1 MKKVLIVFIA
11 LLASVSIFAQDM
23 ESATNMYNEGATALN
38 MGDKETALK
47 CFQEALSQA
56 EMIGGEAEELMYN
69 CKKNI
74 PVLIM
79 SIGKE
84 KANNNDIAGAIATFE
99 QAIEKAEE
107 YGQTD
112 VVVEAESLIP
122 QLYMQEGN
130 VCLKNKDYQGALNA
144 YNKVIEINP
153 NDSNAY
159 LRIGQAASRLND
171 NATAMDAYNKSI
183 ELGNKNA
190 TKEIAKLYLT
200 MANGEL
206 KAKNYQEALD
216 HALKS
221 NEIAANPT
229 AMQIAGTA
237 ALALKNYTAAI
248 ENFEGFIAANPTA
261 KNADQIRYQLATSY
275 EATGDKANACVNYKA
290 ILSNPQFKEFATHK
304 VNVELKCQ

>member
-23 ESATNMYNEGATALN
+23 ESATNMYNEGANYLN
-38 MGDKETALK
+38 MGDKESALK
-47 CFQEALSQA
+47 CFEDALAQA
-56 EMIGGEAEELMYN
+56 ELIGADAEELMYN

-84 KANNNDIAGAIATFE
+84 QANNSDIPGAIATF
-99 QAIEKAEE
+99 QKAIEKANE

-112 VVVEAESLIP
+112 IIMEAESLIP

-130 VCLKNKDYQGALNA
+130 IYLKNKDYQNA
-144 YNKVIEINP
+144 QNSYKNIVEKNP

-159 LRIGQAASRLND
+159 LRIGQAASRLGD
-171 NATAMDAYNKSI
+171 ITAAFEAYNKSI

-190 TKEIAKLYLT
+190 GKEVGKLYLT
-200 MANGEL
+200 VANSEL
-206 KAKNYQEALD
+206 KAKNYQAAID
-216 HALKS
+216 NALKS
-221 NEIAANPT
+221 IEYASTPT

-237 ALALKNYTAAI
+237 AISLKNYTLAI
-248 ENFEGFIAANPTA
+248 ENFEGFLTANPSA

-275 EATGDKANACVNYKA
+275 EATGDKANACIQYKA
-290 ILSNPQFKEFATHK
+290 ILSNPQFAEFAKHK
-304 VNVELKCQ
+304 VDVELKCQ